1 MSMLGLLWRS
11 YQAARVGG
19 LLARPCR
26 SRLQLAGRLTPME
39 ILGVTTEAQAWE
51 LAFLAVLS
59 GMIGVLGGFVGLAL
73 GTMRLPVLL
82 LLGFPAPLSGGTN
95 ILVSTASAAIGTIRH
110 VRAGRV
116 DWRVVAFMGLPAT
129 AGAFAGGLSADR
141 VPEDLL
147 IGGAGALVL
156 WQGMEFLFRVRL
168 SRLNVGGQ
176 AERVTV
182 RRGAI
187 EGFLGVTIG
196 AVGGAVGLILGSIRL
211 PAMIRVLHL
220 DPRIAAGTNLL
231 IGFWLGLAGFVGHG
245 LRGEVD
251 LPLLLAMATTA
262 MVGSW
267 YGARLT
273 GRVELGVLIKVLGV
287 VLVVVGAVLVGRGL
301 V

>member
-1 MSMLGLLWRS
+1 
-11 YQAARVGG
+11 
-19 LLARPCR
+19 
-26 SRLQLAGRLTPME
+26 ME
-39 ILGVTTEAQAWE
+39 ILGATTEAQVWE
-51 LAFLAVLS
+51 LVLLAVLS
-59 GMIGVLGGFVGLAL
+59 GMVGILGGFVGLAL

-95 ILVSTASAAIGTIRH
+95 ILVSTSSAAMGSVRH
-110 VRAGRV
+110 LRARRV
-116 DWRVVAFMGLPAT
+116 DWRVAAFMGIPAT
-129 AGAFAGGLSADR
+129 AGAFVGGLYSDR
-141 VPEDLL
+141 VSEDLL

-168 SRLNVGGQ
+168 SRLSTSTL

-182 RRGAI
+182 RRGAL
-187 EGFLGVTIG
+187 EGFLGLTIG

-220 DPRIAAGTNLL
+220 DPRIAAGTNLF

-251 LPLLLAMATTA
+251 LPLLLAMGTTA
-262 MVGSW
+262 MAGSW
-267 YGARLT
+267 YGAHLT
-273 GRVELGVLIKVLGV
+273 GKVELGVLIKVLGG
-287 VLVVVGAVLVGRGL
+287 VLMAVGAVLMGRAL